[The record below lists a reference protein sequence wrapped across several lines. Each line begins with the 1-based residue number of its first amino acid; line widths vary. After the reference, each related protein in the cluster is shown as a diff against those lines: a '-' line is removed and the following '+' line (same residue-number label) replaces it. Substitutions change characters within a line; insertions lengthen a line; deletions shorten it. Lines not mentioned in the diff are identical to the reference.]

1 MGINDYAVT
10 VSVPFINGW
19 TVQWK
24 GYSPAS
30 IVDVSIVAD
39 APGIIRLVSNDLP
52 TLGSDASLPLVAV
65 CGALSLFI
73 TVTVSPFLTD
83 NSVGVY
89 GGFPGVAA
97 LAGMDIVGPDA
108 VAAGAAEPAPPVA
121 ASSAGGAGGG
131 EDTGGG

>member
-1 MGINDYAVT
+1 MK
-10 VSVPFINGW
+10 GW

-24 GYSPAS
+24 GYSPGS
-30 IVDVSIVAD
+30 IVDVSIVAE

-65 CGALSLFI
+65 WGAVSLFT
-73 TVTVSPFLTD
+73 TVTASPFLTD

-97 LAGMDIVGPDA
+97 PAGTVIVGPDA
-108 VAAGAAEPAPPVA
+108 VVAGAVGLAPPVA
-121 ASSAGGAGGG
+121 DSPAGGAGGG
-131 EDTGGG
+131 ADTGGG

>member
-1 MGINDYAVT
+1 MVE
-10 VSVPFINGW
+10 
-19 TVQWK
+19 
-24 GYSPAS
+24 
-30 IVDVSIVAD
+30 VSIVAD

-52 TLGSDASLPLVAV
+52 ALGSDASLPLVAV
-65 CGALSLFI
+65 WGAVSLLT

-97 LAGMDIVGPDA
+97 PAGIVTEGPDA
-108 VAAGAAEPAPPVA
+108 VAAGAVEPAPPVA
-121 ASSAGGAGGG
+121 DSSAGGAGGG